1 LAFQEHYMRLE
12 PLAQKVELILPY
24 LQQAGLLP
32 PVPTP
37 AQQQHVCQV
46 VQAAG
51 ERLKMAGDILEYT
64 NFFVAA
70 EYVVYDEAA
79 FEKRL
84 RTPPEAAG
92 VLRKFQEGL
101 STVEPFNAT
110 TLERWCQDLVQAEGL
125 RPGQLV
131 HALRL
136 AVTGKAVGFGLFE
149 SLATLGKP
157 QCLARIERA
166 LARV

>member
-1 LAFQEHYMRLE
+1 
-12 PLAQKVELILPY
+12 

-32 PVPTP
+32 PAVS
-37 AQQQHVCQV
+37 AEQRQKVGQV

-51 ERLKMAGDILEYT
+51 ERIKVAGDILDYT
-64 NFFVAA
+64 NFFVTD
-70 EYVVYDEAA
+70 EHLIYDEEA

-84 RTPPEAAG
+84 RTPPEAVG

-101 STVEPFNAT
+101 PTVEPFNAT
-110 TLERWCQDLVQAEGL
+110 TLEQWVQDFVQAEGIRL
-125 RPGQLV
+125 GQLI

-136 AVTGKAVGFGLFE
+136 AVTGKTVGFGLFE
-149 SLATLGKP
+149 SLAILGKL